1 MRSRLVLVALVVVAL
16 TVPGRAQEPKPTGAA
31 TAAAPASHQSLKI
44 QVVVSRF
51 QGDKRI
57 SSLPYT
63 LTAGT
68 SDRGSARVNLRLGT
82 QVPITTMARQNSD
95 SNAPL
100 VPTVTY
106 RDVGTSIDCSV
117 QAVDDGRFRLDLSVE
132 DSSVETAAGSGATN
146 TNPAFKS
153 FRTTESVLLRDGQS
167 TQYSTAT
174 DKVNGDVLKIDV
186 TLTVV
191 R

>member
-1 MRSRLVLVALVVVAL
+1 
-16 TVPGRAQEPKPTGAA
+16 
-31 TAAAPASHQSLKI
+31 
-44 QVVVSRF
+44 
-51 QGDKRI
+51 
-57 SSLPYT
+57 
-63 LTAGT
+63 
-68 SDRGSARVNLRLGT
+68 
-82 QVPITTMARQNSD
+82 MARQNSD

-167 TQYSTAT
+167 TQ
-174 DKVNGDVLKIDV
+174 VLD
-186 TLTVV
+186 
-191 R
+191 RHRQG